1 MSKITFTDEGIVT
14 RNPLVGAMF
23 LGKVINNTEWL
34 SDIRS
39 AKERIDG
46 CFILATPSLQRLSIS
61 DCLRVEEITIPYP
74 LVADAMKPVE
84 GKPCFLIHE
93 HTETAELQSTMFM
106 VYIEE
111 YKPELEEEGYIFV
124 AANPLTTVTP
134 VELREL
140 IARIN
145 A

>member
-1 MSKITFTDEGIVT
+1 MNNYTFTDTGIVT
-14 RNPLVGAMF
+14 SDRLIAAMF
-23 LGKVINNTEWL
+23 LGEEIEHDVWFTEIVK
-34 SDIRS
+34 DEVNK
-39 AKERIDG
+39 AKPKTWFRTMDCVES
-46 CFILATPSLQRLSIS
+46 TEIS
-61 DCLRVEEITIPYP
+61 DQITIPYP

-111 YKPELEEEGYIFV
+111 YKPELEEEGYVFV

-140 IARIN
+140 IARVN